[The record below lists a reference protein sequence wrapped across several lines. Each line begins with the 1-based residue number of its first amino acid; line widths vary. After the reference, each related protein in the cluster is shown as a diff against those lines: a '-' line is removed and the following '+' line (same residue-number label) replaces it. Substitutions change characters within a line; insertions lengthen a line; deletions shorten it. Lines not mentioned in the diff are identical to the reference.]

1 MGPDTPIALIALGVL
16 FLAGL
21 SADWVGHRFRLPRV
35 TLLLGCGL
43 IAGRA
48 GLDVIPDSVTDL
60 YPVVTVIALSMVAFL
75 LGGALSRETLRA
87 HGTAILVI
95 SVSIVLV
102 TLGVVT
108 AGLWAMGLPLA
119 AALVF
124 GAIATAT
131 DPATTY
137 DVIRE
142 AGSETG
148 FARTL
153 KGIVAI
159 DDAWGLIAFSLVLVL
174 IEGLVGNGTG
184 QVLTETLVEIAGSIA
199 LGLAIGLPAAVLT
212 GRLSKGEPLRIEA
225 LGLVFITSGLSI
237 WLGLSYLISGMTV
250 GAVIVNL
257 ARHHTK
263 AFHEIESIQWPF
275 MVIFFIL
282 AGASLA
288 PEALLTIGP
297 LGAGFVLLR
306 VLARLIGG
314 WSGAVLA
321 GVPRRE
327 RPWYGPALLPQAG
340 VAIGMALLAGEAL
353 PGYGPSVIALT
364 IGATVIFELVG
375 PLATGL
381 ALRRVDGA
389 EASRA

>member
-1 MGPDTPIALIALGVL
+1 MEPDTPIALIALGVL

-43 IAGRA
+43 VAGRA

-87 HGTAILVI
+87 HGMAILVI

-108 AGLWAMGLPLA
+108 AGLWALGLPLA

-148 FARTL
+148 FSRTL

-159 DDAWGLIAFSLVLVL
+159 DDAWGLIAFSLVLVV
-174 IEGLVGNGTG
+174 IEGLAGNGTG
-184 QVLTETLVEIAGSIA
+184 QVLIETLIEIAGSIA
-199 LGLAIGLPAAVLT
+199 LGLAIGLPAAILT

-381 ALRRVDGA
+381 ALRRVGKD